1 MAALST
7 AVSRAVPTARI
18 ASTKRGPAP
27 PAAVSFTALNGGGA
41 AGRSPFTEE
50 LRATAK
56 YIAQRGKGMCVGER
70 RKGCVWG
77 GGLLGDGPSSR
88 PARPPGRGR
97 KRELSER

>member
-77 GGLLGDGPSSR
+77 GGGCSATGR
-88 PARPPGRGR
+88 PRGR
-97 KRELSER
+97 RGRRGAGERES